1 MILGSKLFINDSDLP
16 SNDLNFF
23 TCVLLKDGFSKQQYD
38 DVRRTIRL
46 KKSFADLFV
55 KKVFEEM

>member
-1 MILGSKLFINDSDLP
+1 MILGSKLFINDFDLP

-23 TCVLLKDGFSKQQYD
+23 TCVLLNDGFSKPQYD

-46 KKSFADLFV
+46 KTFFADLFV
-55 KKVFEEM
+55 KNVFEEM